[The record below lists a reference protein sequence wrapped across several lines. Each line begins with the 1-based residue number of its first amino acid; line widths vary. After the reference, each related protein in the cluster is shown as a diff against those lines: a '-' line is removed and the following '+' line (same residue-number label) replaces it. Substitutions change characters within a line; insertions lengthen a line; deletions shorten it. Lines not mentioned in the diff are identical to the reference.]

1 MTLKLN
7 NLSQNSLKLT
17 KNLTKTL
24 VFTKLTI
31 ITIKKIDDCK
41 NIYSLNPLY
50 LLINHANGYIEEKR
64 VNKYLIFDYADENKE
79 LLKI

>member
-1 MTLKLN
+1 MTLKLKI
-7 NLSQNSLKLT
+7 LGQNCLKLT
-17 KNLTKTL
+17 KKSYKN
-24 VFTKLTI
+24 I
-31 ITIKKIDDCK
+31 GIYNIGWITIKKIDDCK